1 MLRRKRKERDTN
13 PNLIPV
19 MDVTFL
25 FIFFLLMSAQFIEVS
40 QIVSDAPKIKTTN
53 STSDDKPLNLTL
65 IIEKDLLIIQKGLDG
80 ILVKSLGRTK
90 DFFELGELR
99 SVLRE
104 IKKSSPE
111 ERTIIVRP
119 GAEIP
124 YDDVIHILDSVRDEN
139 AEGAKLFD
147 LVVFET

>member
-1 MLRRKRKERDTN
+1 MRRAKKERDTN

-40 QIVSDAPKIKTTN
+40 QIVSDAPTIKTSN
-53 STSDDKPLNLTL
+53 SQNDDKPLNLTL
-65 IIEKDLLIIQKGLDG
+65 VIEKEAIMLQKGLDG
-80 ILVKSLGRTK
+80 ILVKRLGRTK
-90 DFFELGELR
+90 DFNELPELHA
-99 SVLRE
+99 VLMD
-104 IKKSSPE
+104 IKKGVPD

-119 GAEIP
+119 SAEIP
-124 YDDVIHILDSVRDEN
+124 YDDVIHILDSVREVTPQ
-139 AEGAKLFD
+139 GAKLFD